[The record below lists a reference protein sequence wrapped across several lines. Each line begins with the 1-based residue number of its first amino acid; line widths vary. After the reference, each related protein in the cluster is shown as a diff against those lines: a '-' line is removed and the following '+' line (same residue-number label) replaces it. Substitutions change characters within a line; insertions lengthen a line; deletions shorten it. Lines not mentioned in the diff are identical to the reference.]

1 MPRTVPTPTED
12 CRGPARPAD
21 CGFTLV
27 ETLMTVLVLL
37 IVLAAIQ
44 TFLFAGFRTYA
55 FGQDTFEAQARVEL
69 AQKYLDRSL
78 REARSVKAVDPFG
91 TYVAVITD
99 VNNDGS
105 DELIEYKVDYTEMK
119 LIEYVDSTP
128 YQAGETY
135 NFANPGA
142 SGNLVRTDI
151 IADIQGSAPDSNQS
165 STVSPN
171 SADSGRPFI
180 FFGDDPQL
188 SLDYTAGWESK
199 IKGIRTYFNV
209 DISSSSGP
217 QDYYLQ
223 TFINLRNT
231 R

>member
-1 MPRTVPTPTED
+1 MLRLPPTSSGQ
-12 CRGPARPAD
+12 CRAPGWRGD
-21 CGFTLV
+21 SGFTLV
-27 ETLMTVLVLL
+27 ETLVAALVML

-44 TFLFAGFRTYA
+44 TFLFAGFTTYT

-78 REARSVKAVDPFG
+78 REARSVKAADPKG

-99 VNNDGS
+99 ANNDGS
-105 DELIEYKVDYTEMK
+105 DELVEYKVDYTDKK
-119 LIEYVDSTP
+119 LKEYVDLTP
-128 YQAGETY
+128 YQSGETY
-135 NFANPGA
+135 NFANPEA
-142 SGNLVRTDI
+142 SPNLVRTDI
-151 IADIQGSAPDSNQS
+151 IADIQGSSPTADQTASL
-165 STVSPN
+165 SPN

-188 SLDYTAGWESK
+188 SLDYTGGWETN

-209 DISSSSGP
+209 DVSSSSGP
-217 QDYYLQ
+217 QAYYLQ
-223 TFINLRNT
+223 MYISLRNT

>member
-1 MPRTVPTPTED
+1 MTRPLPTPTEH
-12 CRGPARPAD
+12 CTVPSRPTD
-21 CGFTLV
+21 SGFTLV
-27 ETLMTVLVLL
+27 ETLVTALVLL

-69 AQKYLDRSL
+69 AHKYLDRSL
-78 REARSVKAVDPFG
+78 REARSVKAADPLG

-99 VNNDGS
+99 ANNDGK
-105 DELIEYKVDYTEMK
+105 DELILYRVDYGERK
-119 LIEYVDSTP
+119 LIEYIDLTP

-135 NFANPGA
+135 NFLNPGA
-142 SGNLVRTDI
+142 SPNLVRTDI
-151 IADIQGSAPDSNQS
+151 IADIQGKPPTDNQS

-171 SADSGRPFI
+171 AADSGRPFI

-188 SLDYTAGWESK
+188 SLDYAPGWESK

-209 DISSSSGP
+209 DVSSSSGP
-217 QDYYLQ
+217 QDYHLQ
-223 TFINLRNT
+223 TYINLRNT